1 MKQMAINLAFDV
13 YGTLIDTRGVS
24 DILEKKVGA
33 LAPTFMD
40 LWRTKQLEYS
50 FRRGLMNV
58 YVDFSECT
66 RNALDFTCLQL
77 NAPLTLE
84 EKNDLMHQYT
94 ILPAFPD
101 VEASLMN
108 LKTADCRL
116 FAFSNG
122 READVSDLLQ
132 NAGILYFFEDVVSVD
147 AIKTFKP
154 NPAVYEYFLLKSKSS
169 KTNSWLISSN
179 PFDVIGA
186 LSTGM
191 RSVWVRRDAKT
202 IFDPWE
208 MEPTK
213 IINELTDLIRVLN
226 IQS

>member
-1 MKQMAINLAFDV
+1 MAIYLAFDV

-40 LWRTKQLEYS
+40 IWRAKQLEYS
-50 FRRGLMNV
+50 FRRGLMKV

-66 RNALDFTCLQL
+66 RNALNFTCLQL
-77 NAPLTLE
+77 NALLSVE
-84 EKNDLMHQYT
+84 EKNELMHQYT

-101 VEASLMN
+101 VESSLMN

-122 READVSDLLQ
+122 RESEVRDLLQ
-132 NAGILYFFEDVVSVD
+132 NAGILHFFEDVVSVD
-147 AIKTFKP
+147 DVKTFKP
-154 NPAVYEYFLLKSKSS
+154 NPAVYEHFLLKSKSS

-186 LSTGM
+186 ISSGM
-191 RSVWVRRDAKT
+191 RSVWVKRDPKT

-208 MEPTK
+208 IEPTK
-213 IINELTDLIRVLN
+213 IINELTDLISVLN
-226 IQS
+226 

>member
-1 MKQMAINLAFDV
+1 
-13 YGTLIDTRGVS
+13 
-24 DILEKKVGA
+24 
-33 LAPTFMD
+33 
-40 LWRTKQLEYS
+40 
-50 FRRGLMNV
+50 MNV

-213 IINELTDLIRVLN
+213 IINELTELIRVLN